1 MFGKKGGASHEGEI
15 VNLRYGSSV
24 ACDAW
29 RVRWQMLVVYTIE
42 TIDYSASLPTVHA
55 TPLPPSAPVPSSPVK
70 VNSNVDYFLLL
81 GRQPA
86 IMPQCPKCSTKNI
99 RTHVRTYPSILSWL
113 MAIGMFVM
121 CWPLRFVPMWL
132 IPIAFLPLLY
142 DKVSKIHK
150 NISEPFAPRFTSL
163 ETSLFYLFNCT
174 QLKRS
179 DHYCSTCS
187 QRVGTVAPLSDCG
200 SKTLI

>member
-1 MFGKKGGASHEGEI
+1 MFGKKGGASHE
-15 VNLRYGSSV
+15 
-24 ACDAW
+24 
-29 RVRWQMLVVYTIE
+29 
-42 TIDYSASLPTVHA
+42 DYSASLPTVHA
-55 TPLPPSAPVPSSPVK
+55 TPLPPSAPVPSSPVT

-86 IMPQCPKCSTKNI
+86 IMPQCPKCLTKNI

-113 MAIGMFVM
+113 MAIGMFVL

-142 DKVSKIHK
+142 DK
-150 NISEPFAPRFTSL
+150 
-163 ETSLFYLFNCT
+163 
-174 QLKRS
+174 LKRS